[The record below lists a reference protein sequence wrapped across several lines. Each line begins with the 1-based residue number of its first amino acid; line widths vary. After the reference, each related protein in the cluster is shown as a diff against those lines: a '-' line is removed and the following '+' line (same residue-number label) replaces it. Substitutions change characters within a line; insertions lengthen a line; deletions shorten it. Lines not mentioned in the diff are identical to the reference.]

1 MKRLFPSALALAL
14 ALPACAQQTRA
25 GVQGAFVFPQNDLR
39 SNVDGTVGLS
49 LGIHVDVN
57 LQGGN
62 ELRPR
67 LDFTQC
73 DTEAFHL
80 LTLSTTRR
88 SVHGVGLG
96 ADYLRFVEGG
106 RRGLYGLVGAN
117 LNWWSASETA
127 FGDTHET
134 APGFRLGAGFRFDS
148 AFSAEITYELFRF
161 RSTAG
166 TGGAIKA
173 GISYTF

>member
-1 MKRLFPSALALAL
+1 MKNLLLSALALAL
-14 ALPACAQQTRA
+14 ALPSAAEQTRA
-25 GVQGAFVFPQNDLR
+25 GVQAAIVFPQNDLR

-127 FGDTHET
+127 FG
-134 APGFRLGAGFRFDS
+134 
-148 AFSAEITYELFRF
+148 EISPRKPACD
-161 RSTAG
+161 R
-166 TGGAIKA
+166 
-173 GISYTF
+173 